1 MGDMHDQ
8 FEIELEIGWFA
19 TRANIARIHEKGS
32 HKLPIRKHLT
42 KIANSQEFQQ
52 YINTDYMR
60 SKFQESI
67 ENGMNA
73 FGTAFINYYKNH
85 VLASKI
91 MPKLSP
97 KTIALKS
104 KKGSKTPQTPLV
116 DTGLMLNSI
125 EYRIN
130 K

>member
-1 MGDMHDQ
+1 MDID
-8 FEIELEIGWFA
+8 IELEIGWFDV
-19 TRANIARIHEKGS
+19 RSKEARMHEKGS

-42 KIANSQEFQQ
+42 KIANLSEFQE
-52 YINTDYMR
+52 YVNTDYMR
-60 SKFQESI
+60 SEFNKSI

-73 FGTAFINYYKNH
+73 FGIAFINYYKNY
-85 VLASKI
+85 VLSSKI
-91 MPKLSP
+91 TPKLSP
-97 KTIALKS
+97 KTIALKRN
-104 KKGSKTPQTPLV
+104 KGSKTPEIPLV